1 MLGYKKGR
9 ALVVLLFFLFHAAA
23 ITYCNLVPKFKLEQD
38 GNVFDKYL
46 NTVGAAQ
53 RWRMFNS
60 IPWMSTHE
68 VSYLKSGTMHAIK
81 DVPLRVHVGLLFMFN
96 EAKFTHMPKVWAKNE
111 CIEAFYRTYT
121 KTTDPLKK
129 QISAYNRGVKCDD

>member
-53 RWRMFNS
+53 RIVGRILPFQQCTGLTNINDTFPLCEQGIYNHGGNGQHNWKYDIS
-60 IPWMSTHE
+60 IGEQGAETLPTGSG
-68 VSYLKSGTMHAIK
+68 LSGTTF
-81 DVPLRVHVGLLFMFN
+81 G
-96 EAKFTHMPKVWAKNE
+96 
-111 CIEAFYRTYT
+111 
-121 KTTDPLKK
+121 
-129 QISAYNRGVKCDD
+129 